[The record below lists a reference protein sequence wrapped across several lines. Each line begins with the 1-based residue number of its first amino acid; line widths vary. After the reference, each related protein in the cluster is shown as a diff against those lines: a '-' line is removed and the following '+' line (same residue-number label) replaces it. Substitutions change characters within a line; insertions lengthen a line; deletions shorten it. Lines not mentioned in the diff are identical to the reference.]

1 MIFRNKKNTEKPY
14 KFKDLRTYASTEW
27 LADGQKKYR
36 SVYEAM
42 ETSFIYAELTFHNK
56 LFDYEEWQANIELRC
71 YHIKEKEGRVLICN
85 IDVKQTIDPESDIVY
100 VREGWGSA
108 EPGFF
113 WKRGDYIWEAYI
125 EGELVGSRFFYVEA
139 AGSLT
144 EDYNPYFEIES
155 IRLYEG
161 SNQGRA
167 IGERVYY
174 THFHHLDTRYIW
186 VEFNF
191 TNHQD
196 EDWFCELA
204 FNFYNEA
211 RQLKGKTVE
220 LRRILKEETS
230 VSLSTGWGSD
240 ARASWFIG
248 FYTVEI
254 VFMDKLI
261 ATLPFEVA
269 EKYVI
274 GSNPYYERNL
284 LKEKLARIAPPPAE
298 DEYTLEDAL
307 QELNRLIGL
316 RDIKKKIQ
324 EYTFYMKFTK
334 LRKERGFAEKK
345 PLNLHA
351 VFKGN
356 PGTGKTTV
364 AYLLGKIYK
373 KMGFLSSGHVYEVGR
388 TELVGQYIG
397 QTAPKVKEVIEKA
410 RGGILFIDEAYALI
424 RNNDDSKDYGHEV
437 LEVLVKEMSDGEGNL
452 VVIMAGYTAQMEVLL
467 ESNPGLKSRI
477 GLNLKFDDYSP
488 QELLKIA
495 HLAAQ
500 DYELTLTDEAFHVF
514 GKKLTEAFRKRD
526 KTFGNGRL
534 VYKMMEKAK
543 INMAIRIMSEGK
555 AEELDKESLRL
566 VQVADVLKIEEGE
579 KVCHAEEMD
588 IDEEALQTALAELN
602 GLIGLK
608 EVKLR
613 VRELVDL
620 VRFYK
625 QTGRNI
631 THQFSLHSV
640 FKGNPGTGK
649 TTVARLLSQIYK
661 ALGILERGHLVETD
675 RQGLVAGYVGQTA
688 IKTREKVAEA
698 MGGVLFIDEAYAL
711 YSANSHHDF
720 GAEAVETLLKS
731 MEDRRGDFIVIAAG
745 YPRNMDDF
753 LNMNPGLKSRFDR
766 AFYFEDFTAEELI
779 EIALTDFAKEKL
791 QLTPEA
797 KAFLEAEIKEL
808 HRKRDL
814 YFGNARTIRK
824 MVREAIRQQH
834 LRIAQI
840 PAQSRTP
847 ALVET
852 LQVADLQAVPQSEK
866 EEQRRSSIGF

>member
-85 IDVKQTIDPESDIVY
+85 IDVKQTIAPEADTVY
-100 VREGWGSA
+100 VREGWGGA
-108 EPGFF
+108 EAGSF
-113 WKRGDYIWEAYI
+113 WKKGDYIWEAYI

-139 AGSLT
+139 AGSVT
-144 EDYNPYFEIES
+144 EDFNPYFEIDS

-161 SNQGRA
+161 SNQGKPV
-167 IGERVYY
+167 GERVYY
-174 THFHHLDTRYIW
+174 THFHHVDTRYIW

-191 TNHQD
+191 NNHHD
-196 EDWFCELA
+196 DDWFCELT

-211 RQLKGKTVE
+211 RQLKGKTIE
-220 LRRILKEETS
+220 LRRILKDEAS
-230 VSLSTGWGSD
+230 ISFSTGWGSD
-240 ARASWFIG
+240 ARASWFKG

-269 EKYVI
+269 TKYFI
-274 GSNPYYERNL
+274 GTNPYYEQNL
-284 LKEKLARIAPPPAE
+284 FKERLTHSTPQTE
-298 DEYTLEDAL
+298 DDFTLEDSL
-307 QELNRLIGL
+307 QELNRLVGL
-316 RDIKKKIQ
+316 REIKRKIQ
-324 EYTFYMKFTK
+324 DYTYYMNFTK
-334 LRKERGFAEKK
+334 LRKERGFEEKK

-364 AYLLGKIYK
+364 AHLLGRIYK
-373 KMGFLSSGHVYEVGR
+373 KMGFLSDGKVYEVGR
-388 TELVGQYIG
+388 VELVGQYIG

-410 RGGILFIDEAYALI
+410 RGGVLFIDEAYALI

-437 LEVLVKEMSDGEGNL
+437 LEILVKEMSDGEGNL
-452 VVIMAGYTAQMEVLL
+452 VIVMAGYTAQMEVLL

-477 GLNLKFDDYSP
+477 GLSLEFDDYSP

-495 HLAAQ
+495 YLAAE

-514 GKKLTEAFRKRD
+514 AKKLTETFRKRD

-534 VYKMMEKAK
+534 VYMMMEKAK
-543 INMAIRIMSEGK
+543 INMAIRLMVEGN
-555 AEELDKESLRL
+555 AENLDKESLRL
-566 VQVADVLKIEEGE
+566 VQVADILKLEEGR
-579 KVCHAEEMD
+579 KPRQVEEID
-588 IDEEALQTALAELN
+588 TDEEALQEALEELN

-631 THQFSLHSV
+631 THQFSLHSI

-649 TTVARLLSQIYK
+649 TTVARLLAQIYK
-661 ALGILERGHLVETD
+661 ALGILERGHLIETD

-688 IKTREKVAEA
+688 IKTRERIEEA
-698 MGGVLFIDEAYAL
+698 MGGVLFVDEAYAL
-711 YSANSHHDF
+711 HSANSYHDF
-720 GAEAVETLLKS
+720 GHEAVETLLKK

-766 AFYFEDFTAEELI
+766 IFHFEDFTTEELL
-779 EIALTDFAKEKL
+779 EIALAAFGKENLKL
-791 QLTPEA
+791 EPAAQ
-797 KAFLEAEIKEL
+797 AFLEAEIREL

-840 PAQSRTP
+840 SAEARTP
-847 ALVET
+847 YL
-852 LQVADLQAVPQSEK
+852 LQTILLEDLKAVPQSEK
-866 EEQRRSSIGF
+866 EEQRRSSVGF